1 MFHQQRVWR
10 QALRLEYSSPVTSAR
25 RYSAFFVGRG
35 TPMPRSFLDDHRW
48 DLCKSFLERADRS
61 ADVSR
66 SLLFTASAAGT
77 GFSILQMGDG
87 SRYHL
92 VAAALFAFAVAVLYL
107 SWDRQKLKAR
117 ERFRLLRDEGVAAYV
132 ENEKKCPAIDAWTG
146 WPFAHWSSQL
156 SSRVF
161 WPTSISSVSNVS
173 L

>member
-1 MFHQQRVWR
+1 
-10 QALRLEYSSPVTSAR
+10 
-25 RYSAFFVGRG
+25 
-35 TPMPRSFLDDHRW
+35 MPRSFLDDHRW

-132 ENEKKCPAIDAWTG
+132 ENEKKVPSNRRLDWMAFCSLVIAVIIEGVLAYVD
-146 WPFAHWSSQL
+146 QL
-156 SSRVF
+156 SE
-161 WPTSISSVSNVS
+161 
-173 L
+173 